1 MRAPSDMPRRP
12 PRKPG
17 RGRAWLVIGAVV
29 LLFLVMSLRGIAGFY
44 TDYLWFDSLDRASV
58 WRGVLG
64 AKIALAVIFTGTFFL
79 IMWANLVIADR
90 LAPQFRPTG
99 RSEEHTS
106 ELQSLMRIS
115 YAVFCLTKKTHT
127 Q

>member
-64 AKIALAVIFTGTFFL
+64 AKIALDVIFTGTFFL
-79 IMWANLVIADR
+79 IMWTNLGIPNH
-90 LAPQFRPTG
+90 LAPPVRRQGPGGGVTERYPE
-99 RSEEHTS
+99 R
-106 ELQSLMRIS
+106 
-115 YAVFCLTKKTHT
+115 
-127 Q
+127 

>member
-1 MRAPSDMPRRP
+1 
-12 PRKPG
+12 
-17 RGRAWLVIGAVV
+17 
-29 LLFLVMSLRGIAGFY
+29 MSLRGIAGFY

-90 LAPQFRPTG
+90 LAPPFRPTG
-99 RSEEHTS
+99 PEA
-106 ELQSLMRIS
+106 ELIER
-115 YAVFCLTKKTHT
+115 YHAVIGGRNGCGRAGVTALQALFRPEAQTQAPLTL
-127 Q
+127 